1 MASTVV
7 AGSSA
12 NAVRFTPGCDVD
24 EGAGGRVHRLAVQLE
39 AGASVLDEVELLL
52 LVLGVGLVMLVDEP
66 VARFARGPGVDAEGL
81 DAEVVPDRPPRA
93 APVRDLLD
101 LLEVYRREPAH
112 EIRTLAV

>member
-7 AGSSA
+7 A
-12 NAVRFTPGCDVD
+12 RLLCERRPLHPRLDVD
-24 EGAGGRVHRLAVQLE
+24 EGAGRRVDRLAVQLE

-101 LLEVYRREPAH
+101 LLEMYRREPAH